1 MKKYIT
7 ALLIIFAL
15 IYSCDK
21 IPDDIIDPGNGTV
34 QNRITTVNL
43 PGNFVYSVSDSVL
56 LVSVKI
62 DSATNLSRVIY
73 DLTDPLGNTM
83 ASSSRLFD
91 DGDLSNHGDSTASDN
106 IFSSLVPF
114 SKSLPNGKYEF
125 EFYIYPI
132 SGSPVRSAIHYLNYF
147 NGQDQ
152 YPPVISNLNAP
163 DTLFLAAVPVATTM
177 TVEAWDPNG
186 QNDIDMVYFQSY
198 RPDGTTSGT
207 IFELLDNGDPTA
219 GDATAGDGI
228 YSIIIQLP
236 PQTTTGKWRFD
247 FQARDRSDS
256 LSNLISH
263 NIYILQ

>member
-1 MKKYIT
+1 M
-7 ALLIIFAL
+7 
-15 IYSCDK
+15 
-21 IPDDIIDPGNGTV
+21 
-34 QNRITTVNL
+34 
-43 PGNFVYSVSDSVL
+43 
-56 LVSVKI
+56 
-62 DSATNLSRVIY
+62 
-73 DLTDPLGNTM
+73 
-83 ASSSRLFD
+83 
-91 DGDLSNHGDSTASDN
+91 
-106 IFSSLVPF
+106 
-114 SKSLPNGKYEF
+114 
-125 EFYIYPI
+125 
-132 SGSPVRSAIHYLNYF
+132 NYF